1 MWLTSGCRLGTEEG
15 EDGGWGMGEG
25 GGGGEEEGAN
35 ETRGR
40 ISGKKMAKAGGT
52 N

>member
-1 MWLTSGCRLGTEEG
+1 MG
-15 EDGGWGMGEG
+15 DGGWGRAVGGE
-25 GGGGEEEGAN
+25 EEEGAN